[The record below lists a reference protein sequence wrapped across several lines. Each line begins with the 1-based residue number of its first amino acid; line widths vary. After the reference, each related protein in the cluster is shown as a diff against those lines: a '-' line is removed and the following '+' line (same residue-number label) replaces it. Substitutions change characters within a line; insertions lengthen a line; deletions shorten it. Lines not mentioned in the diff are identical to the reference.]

1 MTREDQ
7 DAAAHSGPPLDCH
20 LSRTDT
26 DASTGNGRER
36 RAERQAY
43 LKGLADGLA
52 HELKNPL
59 STLRMNLQLLGED
72 IADDD
77 SILARRVRKR
87 AEIIEMQTR
96 RIQETLDEF
105 LRFARGEPLELTA
118 CNVNALLQELLDFTA
133 AERPRSG
140 IRLLTELR
148 DGVGEIA
155 ADTNLL
161 KQALLNIIINAQQA
175 MPEGGELII
184 RTALRGDAVEI
195 QITDT
200 GAGIPPEDRKRVFQ
214 IYFSTKE
221 GGTGLG
227 LATARRIVEQH
238 DGSIRLYS
246 AVGKGTNF
254 VITLPVSGPHVQRRR
269 SQGEEYAS

>member
-1 MTREDQ
+1 MTREDP
-7 DAAAHSGPPLDCH
+7 DAAAHPGPPLDCDDPG
-20 LSRTDT
+20 TVG
-26 DASTGNGRER
+26 DAHPGGGREGR
-36 RAERQAY
+36 TERQAY
-43 LKGLADGLA
+43 LKGVADGLA

-105 LRFARGEPLELTA
+105 LRFARGEPLELVA
-118 CNVNALLQELLDFTA
+118 CDVNEVLQELLDFTA
-133 AERPRSG
+133 AERPRSD
-140 IRLLTELR
+140 IRLLTDLR
-148 DGVGEIA
+148 DDVREIV

-184 RTALRGDAVEI
+184 RTARRGDAVEI

-200 GAGIPPEDRKRVFQ
+200 GAGIPPEDQSRVFQ
-214 IYFSTKE
+214 IYYSTKE

-238 DGSIRLYS
+238 DGTIRLYS

-254 VITLPVSGPHVQRRR
+254 VITLPADGPHGRERQ
-269 SQGEEYAS
+269 SQGEDDAS

>member
-7 DAAAHSGPPLDCH
+7 DAAARPGPPLDCD
-20 LSRTDT
+20 LSQADA
-26 DASTGNGRER
+26 DASAGNGRKR
-36 RAERQAY
+36 RAEHQAY

-72 IADDD
+72 IAEDD

-105 LRFARGEPLELTA
+105 LRFARGEPLELVA
-118 CNVNALLQELLDFTA
+118 CDVNDLLQELLDFTA
-133 AERPRSG
+133 AERPRG
-140 IRLLTELR
+140 DIRLLTELR
-148 DGVGEIA
+148 DDVGEIV

-175 MPEGGELII
+175 MPGGGELII
-184 RTALRGDAVEI
+184 RTARRDDAVEI

-200 GAGIPPEDRKRVFQ
+200 GGGIPPEDHKRVFQ

-238 DGSIRLYS
+238 DGTIRLYS

-254 VITLPVSGPHVQRRR
+254 VITLPASGPHTHGRQL
-269 SQGEEYAS
+269 QGGNHAS

>member
-7 DAAAHSGPPLDCH
+7 QAAAHPGPPLDSE
-20 LSRTDT
+20 LSGTAGDT
-26 DASTGNGRER
+26 GAGNGRVS
-36 RAERQAY
+36 RAERQTY
-43 LKGLADGLA
+43 LKGVADGLA

-105 LRFARGEPLELTA
+105 LRFARGEPLELVA
-118 CNVNALLQELLDFTA
+118 CDVNDLLQELLDFTA
-133 AERPRSG
+133 AERPRSD

-148 DGVGEIA
+148 DDVGEIA
-155 ADTNLL
+155 ADANLL

-184 RTALRGDAVEI
+184 RTARRGDAVEI

-200 GAGIPPEDRKRVFQ
+200 GAGIPPEDHKRVFQ

-221 GGTGLG
+221 SGTGLG
-227 LATARRIVEQH
+227 LAAARRIVEQH
-238 DGSIRLYS
+238 DGAIRLYS

-254 VITLPVSGPHVQRRR
+254 VITLPADGPHGQRRH
-269 SQGEEYAS
+269 SQGEKDAP